1 MKLMLREV
9 TGKDMDLLFR
19 WANDPV
25 VRQNAFHT
33 EQIPY
38 ETHRAWFVKM
48 LADRDIMKYIL
59 CSISSKAS
67 AEEIQ
72 DIGQIRLSIEDGE
85 ALIDYSIDSE
95 KRGQGFGTRMI
106 LMAEE
111 KLRESRA
118 DVIYCKGQ
126 VKHEN
131 MASAKA
137 FEKCGYDMEEKEQY
151 LEFTKRIR
159 G

>member
-1 MKLMLREV
+1 MGLTLREV
-9 TGKDMDLLFR
+9 TGKDIDLLFR
-19 WANDPV
+19 WANDPM

-38 ETHRAWFVKM
+38 ETHRAWFVRM
-48 LADRDIMKYIL
+48 LSDRDVMKYIL
-59 CSISSKAS
+59 CNISNTG
-67 AEEIQ
+67 EMQ

-85 ALIDYSIDSE
+85 ALIDYSIAPE

-111 KLRESRA
+111 KLRELRT

-126 VKHEN
+126 VKIEN
-131 MASAKA
+131 IASAKA
-137 FEKCGYDMEEKEQY
+137 FEKCGYDLEDREKY
-151 LEFTKRIR
+151 LEFSKRIR
-159 G
+159 S

>member
-9 TGKDMDLLFR
+9 TGKDIDLLFR

-25 VRQNAFHT
+25 TRQNAFHT

-38 ETHRAWFVKM
+38 ETHRAWFIKM
-48 LADRDIMKYIL
+48 LADRDVIKYIL
-59 CSISSKAS
+59 CSVS
-67 AEEIQ
+67 AKEREERQ
-72 DIGQIRLSIEDGE
+72 DIGQIRLSIEAGE
-85 ALIDYSIDSE
+85 ALIDYSIDPK

-111 KLRESRA
+111 KLRELRM

-126 VKHEN
+126 VKLEN
-131 MASAKA
+131 AASARA
-137 FEKCGYDMEEKEQY
+137 FEKCGYDLEEKEQY

-159 G
+159 S

>member
-1 MKLMLREV
+1 MKLVLREV
-9 TGKDMDLLFR
+9 TGKDIDLLFR

-25 VRQNAFHT
+25 TRQNAFHT

-38 ETHRAWFVKM
+38 ETHRAWFVRM
-48 LADRDIMKYIL
+48 LADRDVMKYIL
-59 CSISSKAS
+59 CSASSNT
-67 AEEIQ
+67 EEMQ

-85 ALIDYSIDSE
+85 ALIDYSIDPE
-95 KRGQGFGTRMI
+95 KRGAGFGTKMI

-131 MASAKA
+131 IASAKA

-159 G
+159 

>member
-9 TGKDMDLLFR
+9 TGKDIDLLFR

-25 VRQNAFHT
+25 TRQNAFHT

-48 LADRDIMKYIL
+48 LADRDILKYIL
-59 CSISSKAS
+59 CGSSS
-67 AEEIQ
+67 NTDEMQ

-111 KLRESRA
+111 RLRESRM
-118 DVIYCKGQ
+118 DVVNCRGQ
-126 VKHEN
+126 VKLEN
-131 MASAKA
+131 IASAKV
-137 FEKCGYDMEEKEQY
+137 FERCGYDMDEKEQY
-151 LEFTKRIR
+151 LEFSKRIR
-159 G
+159 

>member
-1 MKLMLREV
+1 MQMVLREV
-9 TGKDMDLLFR
+9 TGKDIDLLFR

-48 LADRDIMKYIL
+48 LADRDIIKYIL
-59 CSISSKAS
+59 CEVSTHTGN
-67 AEEIQ
+67 IQ
-72 DIGQIRLSIEDGE
+72 EIGQIRLSIENEE
-85 ALIDYSIDSE
+85 AMIDYSIDSK
-95 KRGQGFGTRMI
+95 KRGQGYGTRMI

-126 VKHEN
+126 VKLEN
-131 MASAKA
+131 IASAKA
-137 FEKCGYDMEEKEQY
+137 FAKCGYDMEEKKQY

-159 G
+159 S

>member
-9 TGKDMDLLFR
+9 TGKDIDLLFR
-19 WANDPV
+19 WANDPET
-25 VRQNAFHT
+25 RKNAFHT

-48 LADRDIMKYIL
+48 LADRDVLKYIL
-59 CSISSKAS
+59 CGCSSNTG
-67 AEEIQ
+67 EMQ
-72 DIGQIRLSIEDGE
+72 DIGQIRLSVEEKE
-85 ALIDYSIDSE
+85 ALIDYSIDPE

-111 KLRESRA
+111 RLRESRT

-126 VKHEN
+126 VKNEN
-131 MASAKA
+131 IASAKA
-137 FEKCGYDMEEKEQY
+137 FEKCGYDMDEKEKY

-159 G
+159 

>member
-1 MKLMLREV
+1 MKLSLREA

-25 VRQNAFHT
+25 TRQNAFHT
-33 EQIPY
+33 EAIPY

-48 LADRDIMKYIL
+48 LADRDVLQYIL
-59 CSISSKAS
+59 CEASSKNETS
-67 AEEIQ
+67 C
-72 DIGQIRLSIEDGE
+72 DIGQIRLAIEDGE
-85 ALIDYSIDSE
+85 ALISYSIE
-95 KRGQGFGTRMI
+95 ETRRGHGFGTRMI

-111 KLRESRA
+111 KLREMRT

-126 VKHEN
+126 VKYGN
-131 MASAKA
+131 PASIRA
-137 FEKCGYDMEEKEQY
+137 FEKCGYDREEKERY

>member
-1 MKLMLREV
+1 MKLTLREV
-9 TGKDMDLLFR
+9 TGKDIDLLFR

-25 VRQNAFHT
+25 TRQNAFHT

-48 LADRDIMKYIL
+48 LADRDVLKYIL
-59 CSISSKAS
+59 CSSSNTGH
-67 AEEIQ
+67 EQ
-72 DIGQIRLSIEDGE
+72 DIGQIRLALEAGE
-85 ALIDYSIDSE
+85 ALIDYSIDRE
-95 KRGQGFGTRMI
+95 KRGQGFGARMI

-111 KLRESRA
+111 KLRESRT
-118 DVIYCKGQ
+118 DIIFCKGQ
-126 VKHEN
+126 VKHQN
-131 MASAKA
+131 IASAKV

-159 G
+159 

>member
-9 TGKDMDLLFR
+9 TGKDIDLLFR
-19 WANDPV
+19 WANDSV
-25 VRQNAFHT
+25 TRQNAFHT

-48 LADRDIMKYIL
+48 LADRDVLKYIL
-59 CSISSKAS
+59 CGSSS
-67 AEEIQ
+67 NTGEMQ
-72 DIGQIRLSIEDGE
+72 DIGQIRLSVEDGE
-85 ALIDYSIDSE
+85 ALIDYSIDPE

-111 KLRESRA
+111 RLRESRA

-126 VKHEN
+126 VKLEN
-131 MASAKA
+131 IASARA
-137 FEKCGYDMEEKEQY
+137 FEKCGYDMDEKEQY

-159 G
+159 

>member
-9 TGKDMDLLFR
+9 TGKDIDLLFR

-25 VRQNAFHT
+25 TRQNAFHT

-48 LADRDIMKYIL
+48 LADRDILKYIL
-59 CSISSKAS
+59 CGSSS
-67 AEEIQ
+67 NTDEMQ

-85 ALIDYSIDSE
+85 ALISYSIDSE

-111 KLRESRA
+111 RLRESRT
-118 DVIYCKGQ
+118 DVVYCKGQ
-126 VKHEN
+126 VKPEN
-131 MASAKA
+131 IASAKV
-137 FEKCGYDMEEKEQY
+137 FEKCGYDMNEKEQY
-151 LEFTKRIR
+151 LEFVKRLR
-159 G
+159 

>member
-1 MKLMLREV
+1 MRLMLREV
-9 TGKDMDLLFR
+9 TGKDIDLLFR

-25 VRQNAFHT
+25 TRQNAFHT

-38 ETHRAWFVKM
+38 DTHRAWFVKM
-48 LADRDIMKYIL
+48 LADRDVLKYIL
-59 CSISSKAS
+59 CSISNTG
-67 AEEIQ
+67 EMQ

-111 KLRESRA
+111 KLRESRM
-118 DVIYCKGQ
+118 DVAFCKGQ
-126 VKHEN
+126 VKLEN
-131 MASAKA
+131 IASAKA
-137 FEKCGYDMEEKEQY
+137 FEKCGYDMDEKEQY

-159 G
+159 S

>member
-1 MKLMLREV
+1 MKLVLREV
-9 TGKDMDLLFR
+9 TGKDIDLLFR

-25 VRQNAFHT
+25 TRQNAFHT

-38 ETHRAWFVKM
+38 ETHRAWFVRM
-48 LADRDIMKYIL
+48 LADRDVMKYIL
-59 CSISSKAS
+59 CSASSNT
-67 AEEIQ
+67 EEMQ

-85 ALIDYSIDSE
+85 ALIDYSIDHE
-95 KRGQGFGTRMI
+95 NRGSGFGTKMI

-131 MASAKA
+131 IASAKA
-137 FEKCGYDMEEKEQY
+137 FEKCGYDREEKEQY

-159 G
+159 

>member
-1 MKLMLREV
+1 MKLVLREV
-9 TGKDMDLLFR
+9 TGKDIDLLFR

-25 VRQNAFHT
+25 TRQNAFHT

-38 ETHRAWFVKM
+38 ETHRAWFVRM
-48 LADRDIMKYIL
+48 LADRDVMKYIL
-59 CSISSKAS
+59 CNASSNT
-67 AEEIQ
+67 EEMQ

-85 ALIDYSIDSE
+85 ALIDYSIDPD
-95 KRGQGFGTRMI
+95 KRGHGFGTKMI

-131 MASAKA
+131 IASAKA
-137 FEKCGYDMEEKEQY
+137 FEKCGYDREEKEQY

-159 G
+159 